1 MKLDCVIL
9 LACVA
14 SVSACSPAAPADL
27 VICGGSGTN
36 FGIDVVDATLHP
48 VSGLAISDSVPSD
61 GSVFVIAHAEERP
74 GHYIIMST
82 WLPNDSLGYLSG
94 PLIVRGTGANG
105 RFSASYN
112 FGPINRCEYGKIAG
126 PDTVVAQ

>member
-1 MKLDCVIL
+1 MKFDRAIL
-9 LACVA
+9 MACVA
-14 SVSACSPAAPADL
+14 STAACSPAAPADE
-27 VICGGSGTN
+27 IACATSGTN

-48 VSGLAISDSVPSD
+48 VPGLAISDSVPSD
-61 GSVFVIAHAEERP
+61 GSVFVIAHPEERP

-94 PLIVRGTGANG
+94 PLVVRGAGVNG
-105 RFSASYN
+105 HFSAAYI
-112 FGPINRCEYGKIAG
+112 FGPINRCNYGKIAG